1 MDKLKNS
8 LIGLVGL
15 AVLAGGIIAITTA
28 TGQGQGGTLGKDVNV
43 VNTPT
48 VLAQQSGTWDVGI
61 TGTPNIRDLDEPAR
75 QPYQRTGGLDFA
87 AGQDI
92 TTTEFTVPA
101 NKRLVIEYVSAQ
113 IIVAEPI
120 FWFSV
125 KTTAGSAQG
134 THFFAPM
141 ALPNVAGLHI
151 VSQQTRLYANPGST
165 VTIEARRY
173 NDLDLDARSGR
184 TGFSGYLVDP

>member
-8 LIGLVGL
+8 IIALVGL
-15 AVLAGGIIAITTA
+15 AVLGGGIIAITTA
-28 TGQGQGGTLGKDVNV
+28 ASQGQGGTLGKDVNV

-61 TGTPNIRDLDEPAR
+61 TGTPSVRDLDEPSR

-87 AGQDI
+87 VGQDI
-92 TTTEFTVPA
+92 TTTEFVVPV
-101 NKRLVIEYVSAQ
+101 NKRLVIEYVSAR
-113 IIVAEPI
+113 ITVSEPI

-125 KTTAGSAQG
+125 KTSAGSAQA
-134 THFFAPM
+134 THFFVPM
-141 ALPNVAGLHI
+141 ALPNASGLHI

-165 VTIEARRY
+165 VIIEARRV
-173 NDLDLDARSGR
+173 NDFDLDARSGL